1 MMKRLKNKKTLI
13 AFVIT
18 AVLFL
23 FSAIGATRAALLVSG
38 VYDSRFE
45 MYDIGVTLNEN
56 GKALAWRTFN
66 KSKRD
71 WDVNGQASLFK
82 NLSKV
87 KYGVVYPET
96 LSVRNSGQID
106 EYVRVTIYK
115 YWLDKDGNKNMN
127 MDPNLISLTL
137 LTGDN
142 GWIIDKAYTTKER
155 TVLYYTEVLK
165 GSQSVRN
172 GETTPDFASKM
183 MLDPKIKNY
192 VLQEKEVVDEKTG
205 YTVITTE
212 YVYDG
217 CTFCI
222 DVQVD
227 AIQTHN
233 AEDAAMSAW
242 GRKISVSD
250 DGILSLEEE

>member
-1 MMKRLKNKKTLI
+1 MMKKFKNKKI
-13 AFVIT
+13 MVAFVVT

-38 VYDSRFE
+38 IYDSRFE

-56 GKALAWRTFN
+56 GKALSWRTYN

-71 WDVNGQASLFK
+71 WDVNAETPLFQDLK
-82 NLSKV
+82 EIR
-87 KYGVVYPET
+87 YGAVYPET

-106 EYVRVTIYK
+106 EYVRVTVYK
-115 YWLDKDGNKNMN
+115 YWLDKDGNKSMD
-127 MDPNLISLTL
+127 MDPDLISLTL
-137 LTGDN
+137 LTENN
-142 GWIIDKAYTTKER
+142 GWIIDETYTTRER
-155 TVLYYTEVLK
+155 TVLYYTQVLK
-165 GSQSVRN
+165 GSQSVKN
-172 GETTPDFASKM
+172 GETTPDFASEM
-183 MLDPKIKNY
+183 MLDPEIKNY
-192 VLQEKEVVDEKTG
+192 VKQQKQTVDEEKG

-242 GRKISVSD
+242 GRKISVSE

>member
-1 MMKRLKNKKTLI
+1 MKKRLNNRTVLI
-13 AFVIT
+13 AFVVT

-23 FSAIGATRAALLVSG
+23 FTAIGATRAALIVSG

-45 MYDIGVTLNEN
+45 MYDIGVELNEN

-66 KSKRD
+66 KNSRD
-71 WDVNGQASLFK
+71 WDVNGEVSLFG
-82 NLSKV
+82 NLKQV
-87 KYGVVYPET
+87 RYGVVYPEA

-115 YWLDKDGNKNMN
+115 YWLDKDGNKNMK
-127 MDPNLISLTL
+127 MDPDLIQLTL

-142 GWIIDKAYTTKER
+142 NWIVDKAYTTRER
-155 TVLYYTEVLK
+155 TVLYYTQILK
-165 GSQSVRN
+165 GSKSVRN

-183 MLDPKIKNY
+183 MLDPDIKNY
-192 VLQEKEVVDEKTG
+192 VIQEKTSVDEETG
-205 YTVITTE
+205 YTIISTE

-217 CTFCI
+217 CTFCV

-233 AEDAAMSAW
+233 AEDAALSAW
-242 GRKISVSD
+242 GRAIVIAD
-250 DGILSLEEE
+250 DGTLELGEE